1 MLRARTRRNAM
12 LLAKRATRLAAAGLA
27 AIGLAATVPQQAHAQ
42 AQAPANVLRVVPG
55 RRSSSPASTA

>member
-1 MLRARTRRNAM
+1 M